1 VAFTLCAGLG
11 SVPAECGD
19 EAANDRTFAPGN
31 PTDAG
36 SSENRPSANPTPS
49 VAEPKPA
56 PGGAT
61 HDDQEDDLQ
70 ACLKETGDYRTEG
83 KAVAYVI
90 GITNACDKRIRCEIF
105 ANVIG
110 ARGSSLGHTVMILG
124 PTSQGAASRK
134 TYAMRVKEAGGIA
147 QVSRDCRIF

>member
-1 VAFTLCAGLG
+1 V
-11 SVPAECGD
+11 SAECGD
-19 EAANDRTFAPGN
+19 DPANDQTFAPGKR
-31 PTDAG
+31 AG
-36 SSENRPSANPTPS
+36 TGYSENRPPEDPTPS
-49 VAEPKPA
+49 VVEPKPA
-56 PGGAT
+56 SGGAQK
-61 HDDQEDDLQ
+61 DDQEDDLQ

-147 QVSRDCRIF
+147 EVSRECRIF